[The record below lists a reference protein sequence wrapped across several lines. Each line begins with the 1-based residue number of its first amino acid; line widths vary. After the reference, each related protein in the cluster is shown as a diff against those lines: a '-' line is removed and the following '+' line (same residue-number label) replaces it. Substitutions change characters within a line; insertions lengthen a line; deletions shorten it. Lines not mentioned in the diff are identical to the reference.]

1 MRKGNVLDAVK
12 IVFQVDSAAAGVY
25 FLLKLLLALVPTLQ
39 TLAVAAFIDQVTA
52 VGTAGARNDGGL
64 LFLIFVL
71 VALVAFSWI
80 SKSIA
85 GLLEQHMEMQLRAA
99 FKPRLV
105 EKISRLKY
113 EAMEDGGV
121 RDKISRVNRNAE
133 GRIREA
139 YGGLLRLLE
148 LILKAAG
155 VLIILFTQVWWL
167 AFIILAVSIPCF
179 CISMKSGKEDYD
191 AQADVTKVNRL
202 NEYYHEML
210 KGREYVDER
219 TLFGYHREYRER
231 FLQQYE
237 EARKY
242 TTGIRLKWFVK
253 MKAGSMAVIVV
264 SAAALTVMIPLTLN
278 GALSIGMFMALMNAI
293 FGIVQNMSWDL
304 TYSIDRVAWYQNWFR
319 ELSDVFS
326 MPEDQTLV
334 DGKEN
339 AEPEGKRMEMFRTLE
354 FQNVT
359 FRYPGTNQ
367 DILKNLSFKISAIK
381 NMPLQEP
388 MAPERQRL

>member
-25 FLLKLLLALVPTLQ
+25 FLLKLSLALVPTLQ

-52 VGTAGARNDGGL
+52 AGTAGARNDGGL

-85 GLLEQHMEMQLRAA
+85 GLLEQHMEMRLRAA

-133 GRIREA
+133 GRVREA

-155 VLIILFTQVWWL
+155 VLVILFTQVWWL
-167 AFIILAVSIPCF
+167 ALVILAVSIPCF

-231 FLQQYE
+231 FLQ
-237 EARKY
+237 
-242 TTGIRLKWFVK
+242 
-253 MKAGSMAVIVV
+253 
-264 SAAALTVMIPLTLN
+264 
-278 GALSIGMFMALMNAI
+278 
-293 FGIVQNMSWDL
+293 
-304 TYSIDRVAWYQNWFR
+304 
-319 ELSDVFS
+319 
-326 MPEDQTLV
+326 
-334 DGKEN
+334 
-339 AEPEGKRMEMFRTLE
+339 
-354 FQNVT
+354 
-359 FRYPGTNQ
+359 
-367 DILKNLSFKISAIK
+367 
-381 NMPLQEP
+381 
-388 MAPERQRL
+388 